1 MSFSMKFRIL
11 GFYFWKIEKMAQKMS
26 RKFSYDPAMIEQIFI
41 DEVPPPPNIAFVEEL
56 DFEENLKEIFKQSWY
71 KRIIEWAERYNL
83 LIYAG
88 FLLYILAGAGLF
100 YSIEHLMEPIAVEI
114 LNESNCLSQNSFST
128 ALFYANSL
136 ASTVGYGSV
145 YACTT
150 LGQIFSVFYATIG
163 IPFVLVILQ
172 KLGIT
177 LFKQL
182 AKLQS
187 KIQRSLQVFQSK
199 IIF

>member
-1 MSFSMKFRIL
+1 
-11 GFYFWKIEKMAQKMS
+11 MS